1 MKFINNKDYMFDL
14 CIRMAHHSTAIEG
27 NTLSLNDTASI
38 LLDNYISKAM
48 NEREFYEV
56 RNYKELLPLLIQK
69 LENKERLNNE
79 LIKAFHKIIIK
90 DLIYNGGTFKTIPNI
105 ILGSNLET
113 SKPYLVPSKLKDLCD
128 NLYFRFE
135 NAKNE
140 EDKIS
145 AILEAHIDFE
155 KIHPFSDGNGRTG
168 RAVMIYSCLEQNI
181 TPIIIP
187 KEHKQRY
194 INILRNNDIKDFF
207 LFAKEIQEKES
218 QRFLVF
224 NNNALLNNFNKK
236 LNNYNKKAK
245 VLNSSAKAKLENE
258 LLNLHKDLEK
268 QGISLDENAAKV
280 LDKIKRGIDNKLI

>member
-1 MKFINNKDYMFDL
+1 
-14 CIRMAHHSTAIEG
+14 
-27 NTLSLNDTASI
+27 
-38 LLDNYISKAM
+38 M

-56 RNYKELLPLLIQK
+56 KNYKEVLPLLIQSLK
-69 LENKERLNNE
+69 DKQSLDNE
-79 LIKAFHKIIIK
+79 LIKSFHSIIMK
-90 DLIYNGGTFKTIPNI
+90 DLIYNNGKFKTIDNL
-105 ILGSNLET
+105 ILGSNIET
-113 SKPYLVPSKLKDLCD
+113 SKPYLVPTKLKDLCA

-135 NAKNE
+135 NAKDE
-140 EDKIS
+140 TEKIN
-145 AILEAHIDFE
+145 AILQAHIDFE

-168 RAVMIYSCLEQNI
+168 RLLMIYSCLEQNI
-181 TPIIIP
+181 TPIVIE

-245 VLNSSAKAKLENE
+245 VLNPSAKAKLENE

-268 QGISLDENAAKV
+268 QGISLDENAAKM